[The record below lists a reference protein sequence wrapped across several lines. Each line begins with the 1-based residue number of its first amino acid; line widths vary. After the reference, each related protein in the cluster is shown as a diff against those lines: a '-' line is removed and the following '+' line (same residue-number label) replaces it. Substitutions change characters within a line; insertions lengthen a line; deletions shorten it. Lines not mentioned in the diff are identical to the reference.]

1 MELENFKEWYDNL
14 SGKEW
19 EQLRYKPEVII
30 NYKDNL
36 YDKQQEMSMR
46 MTLGEERFN
55 LYMNCKKN

>member
-14 SGKEW
+14 SRKEW

-55 LYMNCKKN
+55 NYMNRYT